1 MRIGRHTLPNAAVDI
16 IIATL
21 GFFLAYLVAG
31 AFDLAEM
38 WQDFAEDHEAWEVD
52 EIPIAVMLL
61 TVSFGWFAWRRWYEF
76 KAEARRRKEMNAQ
89 LAEELS
95 RRKEIEE
102 GLIRAQKRAEAADL
116 AKTQFLANMS
126 HELRTPLNAT
136 IGFAELMEREVH
148 GPIGVDAYKDYIAD
162 IRASGRHL
170 LGIINDILDLTKIE
184 AGKMDLNEEEF
195 LLEPVAASAI
205 RLVTPLAQD
214 YEIVLEVDL
223 GPGAPGLCG
232 DPRLIT
238 QMLAN
243 LLSNAVRFSHPGGHV
258 RLRSQ
263 TDMAGRCV
271 ISVSDDGIGMNA
283 EEIELAMKPFGQVD
297 SVFARKRGGTGLGLP
312 LVKAL
317 TGLHDGE
324 VQVESTPGRGTTV
337 SVILPAARYR
347 SNASTTA
354 PAQAAAS

>member
-1 MRIGRHTLPNAAVDI
+1 MRIGRYTLPNAAVDI
-16 IIATL
+16 IFATL
-21 GFFLAYLVAG
+21 GFLLAFLVAG

-89 LAEELS
+89 LEEELR

-102 GLIRAQKRAEAADL
+102 GLVKAQMRAETADR

-148 GPIGVDAYKDYIAD
+148 GPIGVEAYKDYITD

-184 AGKMDLNEEEF
+184 AGKLDLKEEEF
-195 LLEPVAASAI
+195 TLEEISEPAI
-205 RLVTPLAQD
+205 RLVTPLAREYD
-214 YEIVLEVDL
+214 IALPSAPL
-223 GPGAPGLCG
+223 PGSLGLCG
-232 DPRLIT
+232 DPRLVT
-238 QMLAN
+238 QILTN
-243 LLSNAVRFSHPGGHV
+243 LLSNAVRFSRAGGSV
-258 RLRSQ
+258 RLYSQ
-263 TDMAGRCV
+263 IDLAGRCV
-271 ISVSDDGIGMNA
+271 LSVTDDGIGMTA
-283 EEIELAMKPFGQVD
+283 EEIELAMQPFGQVD

-317 TGLHDGE
+317 TELHDGE
-324 VQVESTPGRGTTV
+324 VQVESAPDRGTTV
-337 SVILPAARYR
+337 SVVFPAARSR
-347 SNASTTA
+347 GNAAVTA
-354 PAQAAAS
+354 PAKAAS

>member
-1 MRIGRHTLPNAAVDI
+1 MMRIGRYTLPNAAVDI
-16 IIATL
+16 IFATL
-21 GFFLAYLVAG
+21 GFFLAFLVAG

-38 WQDFAEDHEAWEVD
+38 WDDFAADHEAWEVD

-89 LAEELS
+89 LEEELL

-102 GLIRAQKRAEAADL
+102 GLLRAQKKAEAADL

-162 IRASGRHL
+162 IRSSGRHL

-184 AGKMDLNEEEF
+184 AGKLDLHEEDF
-195 LLEPVAASAI
+195 LLEPVVEAAV

-214 YEIVLEVDL
+214 YDITLQVEPL
-223 GPGAPGLCG
+223 PGAFGLCG
-232 DPRLIT
+232 DPRLVT
-238 QMLAN
+238 QMLTN
-243 LLSNAVRFSHPGGHV
+243 LLSNAIRFSHPGGQVH
-258 RLRSQ
+258 LRSQ

-283 EEIELAMKPFGQVD
+283 EEIDLAMKPFGQVD
-297 SVFARKRGGTGLGLP
+297 NVFARKRGGTGLGLP

-324 VQVESTPGRGTTV
+324 VKVESTPGRGTRV
-337 SVILPAARYR
+337 SVILPSERCRA
-347 SNASTTA
+347 N
-354 PAQAAAS
+354 AAAVESAKAAS